1 MSRIRETTLD
11 IEDLRTFVE
20 VADAG
25 GVSPAARRL
34 GVAKSVVS
42 RRLGRIEAE
51 LGVQLLARTTRG
63 AALTDAG
70 TTFREH
76 AARAC
81 AEIDAARETI
91 LPSGDLRGR
100 LRIAA
105 PLSFGPTH
113 FASVL
118 AEMARRHPQ
127 LHVHTAYSDRF
138 VDLVAEGFD
147 CAIRVGYLQDST
159 LVARCVGPLYGKLV
173 ASPDYLEV
181 HGAPEVPGDLAAH
194 EALMQGTEAWQF
206 MDGDEVITV
215 HPRGRFKADNGT
227 ALIAA
232 AVAGLG
238 IAWLP
243 DGLTRD
249 YVASGALVSVMTR
262 YPPPPAGIYVI
273 RPPGQHPSLK
283 VRALTEL
290 LIECF
295 EQAPHLADV
304 GG

>member
-1 MSRIRETTLD
+1 MPRIRETTLD

-34 GVAKSVVS
+34 GVAKSIVS
-42 RRLGRIEAE
+42 RRLGRVEAE

-63 AALTDAG
+63 AALTEAG

-113 FASVL
+113 FAPVL

-159 LVARCVGPLYGKLV
+159 LVARCVGPLYGRLV
-173 ASPDYLEV
+173 ASPDYLDA
-181 HGAPEVPGDLAAH
+181 HGAPEVPGDIAMH

-249 YVASGALVSVMTR
+249 YVASGALVPVMTR

-273 RPPGQHPSLK
+273 RPPGPHPSLK

-290 LIECF
+290 LIGCF

-304 GG
+304 DG

>member
-34 GVAKSVVS
+34 GVAKSIVS

-173 ASPDYLEV
+173 ASPDYLEA

-249 YVASGALVSVMTR
+249 YVASGALVPVMTR